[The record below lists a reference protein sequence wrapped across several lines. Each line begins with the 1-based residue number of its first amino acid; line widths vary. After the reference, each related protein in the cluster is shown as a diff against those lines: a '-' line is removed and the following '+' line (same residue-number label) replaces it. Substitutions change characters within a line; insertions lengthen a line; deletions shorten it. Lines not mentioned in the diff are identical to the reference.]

1 MFLSLFIKGIVMGLA
16 VSVPLGP
23 IGVLIVQRT
32 LNKNRYSGF
41 FSGMGASISDTL
53 YAILA
58 GFGVSYILDF
68 IKDHVLIFHIIG
80 GLVIL
85 LLGVHIFFKNPRQ
98 DVNKYR
104 TKGNSYLQDMVST
117 FLITFPN
124 PMVVFV
130 FLAVFA
136 SSGVVFQ
143 LDQPSQAF
151 FMILGVFTGANI
163 WWFSLT
169 SIINAFRHRF
179 NLRVIWWF
187 NKISGGVLMLLV
199 IISFIL
205 TIIKQVKLF

>member
-1 MFLSLFIKGIVMGLA
+1 MYLSLFIKGIVMGLA

-58 GFGVSYILDF
+58 GFSVSYIIDF
-68 IKDHVLIFHIIG
+68 IRDHALIFHIIG

-98 DVNKYR
+98 DMNKYR
-104 TKGNSYLQDMVST
+104 TKGNSYLQDMFST

-136 SSGVVFQ
+136 GSGVVFQ
-143 LDQPSQAF
+143 LDHPSQAF
-151 FMILGVFTGANI
+151 FMILGVFIGANM

-179 NLRVIWWF
+179 NLRAIWWF

-199 IISFIL
+199 ILSFIL
-205 TIIKQVKLF
+205 TMLEQVKLF

>member
-1 MFLSLFIKGIVMGLA
+1 MGLA

-98 DVNKYR
+98 DIKKYR
-104 TKGNSYLQDMVST
+104 NRGNSYLQDMIST

-143 LDQPSQAF
+143 LDKPSQAF

-169 SIINAFRHRF
+169 SIINTFRHRF
-179 NLRVIWWF
+179 NLRAIWWF

-199 IISFIL
+199 ILSFIL
-205 TIIKQVKLF
+205 TMIEQVKLF

>member
-32 LNKNRYSGF
+32 VNKNRYSGF

-68 IKDHVLIFHIIG
+68 INEHVLIFHIIG

-98 DVNKYR
+98 DLNKYR
-104 TKGNSYLQDMVST
+104 TKGNSYLQDMFST

-136 SSGVVFQ
+136 GSGVVFQ

-205 TIIKQVKLF
+205 TILEQVKLF